1 MSGYRVRRKRNVGS
15 HSELDLSRVIFAFLW
30 PSGNTRWQRNN
41 NNDMKL
47 LEGVRVIDLT
57 NVLAGPFCCYQ
68 LAQLGADVI
77 KVEVP
82 RSGDLARQLGADPEL
97 NQNLM
102 GASFLAQNAGKR
114 SLTINLKS
122 SPGREVF
129 HRLVA
134 TADVVVENFRP
145 GVMDRLS
152 LGYEALRKAK
162 ANLIYCAIS
171 GFGKDGPLKDNPAYD
186 QIVQGLSGVMS
197 VTGDKQSAPLRVG
210 FPVADTIG
218 GLTAAFAIAAAL
230 FRRTGSGQGEF
241 IDVSMLEATLVTMGW
256 AVSNWLI
263 AGIRPEPMGNE
274 NMTASPSG
282 TFKTGA
288 GLLNIAANKQEQF
301 ETLCELIGRKELATD
316 PRYADREDRKKRRH
330 ELKADLESALT
341 GKSAKEWSLLFN
353 QHGVPA
359 GEVLSIPEVLEHP
372 QLIERGLIKR
382 FQAAPGTDREI
393 AVVRAGF
400 RLASG
405 DPAPASAPPLLGAD
419 TETILQELGYD
430 SDSIKTLKKDGVV

>member
-1 MSGYRVRRKRNVGS
+1 
-15 HSELDLSRVIFAFLW
+15 
-30 PSGNTRWQRNN
+30 
-41 NNDMKL
+41 MKL
-47 LEGVRVIDLT
+47 LDGVRMLDLT

-97 NQNLM
+97 NKRLM

-114 SLTINLKS
+114 SVTINLKS
-122 SPGREVF
+122 PAGKEVF

-134 TADVVVENFRP
+134 TAEVVVENFRP
-145 GVMDRLS
+145 GVMDRLG

-162 ANLIYCAIS
+162 ADLIYCAIS

-186 QIVQGLSGVMS
+186 QIVQGISGVMS

-210 FPVADTIG
+210 FPAADTIG
-218 GLTAAFAIAAAL
+218 GITAAFAIAAAL
-230 FRRTGSGQGEF
+230 FRRERSGQGEF

-263 AGIRPEPMGNE
+263 AGVRPEPMGNE
-274 NMTASPSG
+274 NVTASPSG
-282 TFKTGA
+282 TFQTAA
-288 GLLNIAANKQEQF
+288 GRLNIAANKQEQF
-301 ETLCELIGRKELATD
+301 EKLCELIERKELATD
-316 PRYADREDRKKRRH
+316 PRYANREDRKKRRY
-330 ELKADLESALT
+330 ELKADLESALK
-341 GKSAKEWSLLFN
+341 GKSAKEWSDLFN
-353 QHGVPA
+353 KHGIPA
-359 GEVLSIPEVLEHP
+359 GEVLSIPQILEHP
-372 QLIERGLIKR
+372 QITERDLIKH
-382 FQAAPGTDREI
+382 FQAVPGTDREV

-405 DPAPASAPPLLGAD
+405 DPEPASPPPLLGAD
-419 TETILQELGYD
+419 TQKILEELGYD
-430 SDSIKTLKKDGVV
+430 RDSIARLEKDGVI

>member
-1 MSGYRVRRKRNVGS
+1 
-15 HSELDLSRVIFAFLW
+15 
-30 PSGNTRWQRNN
+30 
-41 NNDMKL
+41 MKL
-47 LEGVRVIDLT
+47 LEGVRVLDLT

-97 NQNLM
+97 NKRLM

-114 SLTINLKS
+114 SVTINLKS
-122 SPGREVF
+122 PTGKEVF
-129 HRLVA
+129 HRLAA

-145 GVMDRLS
+145 GVMDRLG
-152 LGYEALRKAK
+152 LGYEALRKVK

-186 QIVQGLSGVMS
+186 QIVQGISGVMS

-218 GLTAAFAIAAAL
+218 GITGAFAITAAL
-230 FRRTGSGQGEF
+230 FRRDRSGHSEF
-241 IDVSMLEATLVTMGW
+241 IDVSMLEATLITMGW

-263 AGIRPEPMGNE
+263 AGVIPEPMGNE
-274 NMTASPSG
+274 NITASPSG
-282 TFKTGA
+282 TFKTAA

-301 ETLCELIGRKELATD
+301 ETLCELIGRKELASD
-316 PRYADREDRKKRRH
+316 PRYANREDRKKRRF
-330 ELKADLESALT
+330 ELKADLELALT

-359 GEVLSIPEVLEHP
+359 GEVLSIPEILEHP
-372 QLIERGLIKR
+372 QITERGLVKR

-405 DPAPASAPPLLGAD
+405 DPEPVSPPPFLGAD
-419 TETILQELGYD
+419 SEAILQELGYD
-430 SDSIKTLKKDGVV
+430 RDSIAKLKAEGAV